1 MASRTILFLAIL
13 VPTTVAI
20 ASEELPDG
28 WTTASPRDELRPEFS
43 YLAKGGHDGKGG
55 LVIEHDGR
63 EGLDGR
69 WTKTFDVAGGK
80 YFRFRATRR
89 TTDVKTPRQSALVQ
103 ITWQN
108 DQGQLVPYDHQVV
121 DFYRNGKSSL
131 ARPEFP
137 IQERD
142 LQDGWVEVAETYRVP
157 NLATRAVVA
166 LYLKWA
172 PGGRIEWSD
181 ISLEK
186 TKPVIRRVRLATV
199 HFRPQGGKTP
209 ADNCRQFAP
218 LIEEAAK
225 HKADLVVLP
234 ETLTYYGLG
243 KDYADVSE
251 PIPGPSTKYFGTLAK
266 QHDLY
271 IVAGLLERDKH
282 LVYNVA
288 VLISPDG
295 SVAGKYRKVCL
306 PRSEAEG
313 GIAPGNDYPVFQTR
327 FGKLG
332 MMICYDGFFPEP
344 ARELTKRGAEIIA
357 WPVWGC
363 NPLLARA
370 RATENHVYL
379 ISSTYT
385 DISNNW
391 IISGIY
397 NHTGDT
403 LVVARKW
410 GDVVIAEVDLNKR
423 THWSGIGDFKAEMFR
438 RRPVE

>member
-1 MASRTILFLAIL
+1 MTGAN
-13 VPTTVAI
+13 AI
-20 ASEELPDG
+20 AAESPPEG
-28 WTTASPRDELRPEFS
+28 WTTVSPRDELRPEFS
-43 YLAKGGHDGKGG
+43 YLAKGGRSGRGAHI
-55 LVIEHDGR
+55 IEHDQR

-69 WTKTFDVAGGK
+69 WTKTFAVAGGD
-80 YFRFRATRR
+80 YFRFQAFRR
-89 TTDVKTPRQSALVQ
+89 TTAVKTPRQSALVQ

-108 DQGQLVPYDHQVV
+108 DKGELVPYDHKVV

-142 LQDGWVEVAETYRVP
+142 MGDGWVKVVGTYRVP
-157 NLATRAVVA
+157 EQATQALVA

-172 PGGRIEWSD
+172 PGGRIAWSD
-181 ISLEK
+181 ISLTK
-186 TKPVIRRVRLATV
+186 TQRVIRRVRLATV

-218 LIEEAAK
+218 LIEEAARQ
-225 HKADLVVLP
+225 KADLVVLP

-243 KDYADVSE
+243 KDYADASE

-282 LVYNVA
+282 LIYNVA
-288 VLISPDG
+288 VLIAPDG

-313 GIAPGNDYPVFQTR
+313 GIAPGSDYPVFQTR
-327 FGKLG
+327 FGKVG

-385 DISNNW
+385 DVSNNW

-403 LVVARKW
+403 LALARKW
-410 GDVVIAEVDLNKR
+410 GDVVIAEVDLNKP